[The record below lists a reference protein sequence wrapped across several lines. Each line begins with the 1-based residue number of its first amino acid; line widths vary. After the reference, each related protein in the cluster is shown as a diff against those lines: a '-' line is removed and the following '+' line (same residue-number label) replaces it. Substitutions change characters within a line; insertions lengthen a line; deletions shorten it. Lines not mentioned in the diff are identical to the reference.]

1 MKLTMVG
8 TGYVGLVS
16 GACFSNTGNDVHCL
30 DVDGPKIALL
40 NDGKCPIYEPG
51 LAELMR
57 RNSGRL
63 VFTTDPDAAYA
74 QAEII
79 FICVGTQAGPDGSPD
94 LTFVMQAARDIA
106 EAIDRVAPLP
116 TPRLIVV
123 KSTVPVGTCERVRD
137 TIKSI
142 TKTPFYIASNPE
154 FLKEGAAVSDFMR
167 PDRVICGTESDEA
180 AEILRDLYH
189 PFVRQGNPIIQMDIR
204 SSEMVK
210 YAGNAMLATKISFI
224 NEIAILCEH
233 FGADIAAVRQGIC
246 ADHRIGRQFLH
257 PGLGYG
263 GSCFPKDIRAI
274 IDMGRTVGFDMK
286 LADAVHTVNED
297 QRGYFWRKI
306 TGHFGGDLNGR
317 TLGFWGIAFKPETD
331 DIREAPSLTLIQ
343 NAMAA
348 GATVRAFDP
357 VAAENLKRE
366 HPEITTTDDM
376 YSVLD
381 GCDALIICTE
391 WSEFRQPD
399 FARMAQAMRKPVIF
413 DGRNIYRLATM
424 QRAGFTYYSV
434 GRDPLGAKTHRNAA
448 TMAPSTGA

>member
-16 GACFSNTGNDVHCL
+16 GACFSNTGNDVNCL
-30 DVDGPKIALL
+30 DVDERKIALL
-40 NDGKCPIYEPG
+40 NDGECPIFEPG

-63 VFTTDPDAAYA
+63 VFTTDSEAAYA

-94 LTFVMQAARDIA
+94 LSFVMQAAKDIA
-106 EAIDRVAPLP
+106 EAIDRAPALE
-116 TPRLIVV
+116 TPRLVVV
-123 KSTVPVGTCERVRD
+123 KSTVPVGTTERVRNL
-137 TIKSI
+137 IKSI
-142 TKTPFYIASNPE
+142 TKVPFYIANNPE

-167 PDRVICGTESDEA
+167 PDRVICGTESDA
-180 AEILRDLYH
+180 AMEILRDLYH

-224 NEIAILCEH
+224 NEIANLCEH

-274 IDMGRTVGFDMK
+274 IDMGKTVGCDMK
-286 LADAVHTVNED
+286 LASAVHRVNED
-297 QRGYFWRKI
+297 QRGHFWRKI
-306 TGHFGGDLNGR
+306 TEHFGQDLNGR

-348 GATVRAFDP
+348 GASVRAFDP

-366 HPEITTTDDM
+366 HPEITTIDDM

-381 GCDALIICTE
+381 GCDALVICTE

-399 FARMAQAMRKPVIF
+399 FARMAQAMREPVIF
-413 DGRNIYRLATM
+413 DGRNIYRIPTM

-434 GRDPLGAKTHRNAA
+434 GRDPIGAKTHRSAA
-448 TMAPSTGA
+448 TMARNTGA

>member
-16 GACFSNTGNDVHCL
+16 GACFSNTGNDVYCL
-30 DVDGPKIALL
+30 DVDQRKIALL
-40 NDGKCPIYEPG
+40 NDGKCPIFEPG

-94 LTFVMQAARDIA
+94 LSFVMQAARDIA
-106 EAIDRVAPLP
+106 EAIDRAPQLP
-116 TPRLIVV
+116 TPRLVVV
-123 KSTVPVGTCERVRD
+123 KSTVPVGTSERVRD
-137 TIKSI
+137 LIKSI
-142 TKTPFYIASNPE
+142 TKVPFYIANNPE

-167 PDRVICGTESDEA
+167 PDRVICGTESDATMEV
-180 AEILRDLYH
+180 LRDLYH

-224 NEIAILCEH
+224 NEIANLCEYY
-233 FGADIAAVRQGIC
+233 GADIAAVRQGIC

-286 LADAVHTVNED
+286 LASAVHTVNED
-297 QRGYFWRKI
+297 QRGHFWRKI
-306 TGHFGGDLNGR
+306 TEHFGQDLNGR

-331 DIREAPSLTLIQ
+331 DIREAPSLTLMQ
-343 NAMAA
+343 NALAA
-348 GATVRAFDP
+348 GASVRAFDP

-366 HPEITTTDDM
+366 HPEITTIDDM
-376 YSVLD
+376 YEVLD
-381 GCDALIICTE
+381 GCDALVICTE

-399 FARMAQAMRKPVIF
+399 FARMAGAMRTPVIF
-413 DGRNIYRLATM
+413 DGRNIYRVPTM

-434 GRDPLGAKTHRNAA
+434 GRDPIGGKTDRNTAN
-448 TMAPSTGA
+448 MARSTGA